1 VSGGRKKKISTA
13 AAGHRVEEIFLGWR
27 SSVRHGED
35 EAERCAVSTFS
46 EEEKNTKGLFGLMT
60 NLPHF
65 TTLFC
70 LRLILQ
76 FERLTL
82 DKVWHNLRQK
92 S

>member
-1 VSGGRKKKISTA
+1 
-13 AAGHRVEEIFLGWR
+13 
-27 SSVRHGED
+27 VRHGED

-46 EEEKNTKGLFGLMT
+46 EEEKNIKGLFGLMT